1 MTNSKTCLSQDL
13 LKQSKPLKYTQRQW
27 DRAVGIG
34 KVPAKYQYNYNEES
48 ENDTLSSEVE
58 RQKI

>member
-27 DRAVGIG
+27 DRVVGIG
-34 KVPAKYQYNYNEES
+34 KVPSKYQYNEES
-48 ENDTLSSEVE
+48 ENATLSSEVE
-58 RQKI
+58 QQKI